1 MLRAVAGFR
10 EIHPLRSRVT
20 HHLMDGWW
28 GDSEEALDVGFGG
41 WAAHDEQIGMNEGQ
55 VLALLVGE
63 GGFWD
68 REVHVT

>member
-1 MLRAVAGFR
+1 
-10 EIHPLRSRVT
+10 
-20 HHLMDGWW
+20 MDGWW

-68 REVHVT
+68 RGVHVT